1 MAKNWSDQ
9 F

>member
-9 F
+9 Y